1 MNNSAI
7 ETINSINRVRGVS
20 NNMMAY
26 RLSLIMQQAKENAT
40 PLATEN
46 QALPQERQE
55 ELTQLLSKS
64 PATQNLEDFRQKLK
78 DRYYS
83 EYLSKF
89 EARLGV
95 ESRKQ
100 DTPTRVERLI
110 AEKKSQ
116 FLQMQKSKLE
126 EKPDH
131 NQSKASREIN
141 SRLPEQSEA
150 TNKLLIPAMMGLVVA
165 KGQNTDER
173 TRIYE
178 GVRYKLQLLMKE
190 GKQFLSINRKDRKPE
205 KAFSAYKN
213 DNDKY
218 SQFNILE
225 NNLSEQETQGIIE
238 FNKQRIVEESQ
249 NKDKDNNLDLG
260 D

>member
-7 ETINSINRVRGVS
+7 ETINSINRVRGIS

-26 RLSLIMQQAKENAT
+26 RLSKIMQQAPKST
-40 PLATEN
+40 PLITEN
-46 QALPQERQE
+46 QTLRQERQE
-55 ELTQLLSKS
+55 ELSKLLSKS
-64 PATQNLEDFRQKLK
+64 STNQNLEDFRQNLK
-78 DRYYS
+78 NRYYS

-89 EARLGV
+89 EAKLGV
-95 ESRKQ
+95 ESQKK

-116 FLQMQKSKLE
+116 FLQMQESKLE

-131 NQSKASREIN
+131 NQSQAIPEID
-141 SRLPEQSEA
+141 SSLPEQSQV

-173 TRIYE
+173 TRLYE

-190 GKQFLSINRKDRKPE
+190 GMQFLSINRKDRKPE

-213 DNDKY
+213 DQD

-225 NNLSEQETQGIIE
+225 NNLTDEETQGIIE
-238 FNKQRIVEESQ
+238 LNKQRIVEQ
-249 NKDKDNNLDLG
+249 AKNQHQKKDNSPELG

>member
-1 MNNSAI
+1 MNNSVI

-26 RLSLIMQQAKENAT
+26 RLSLVMQQAKENST

-55 ELTQLLSKS
+55 ELTKLLSKS
-64 PATQNLEDFRQKLK
+64 PTTNLEDFRQNLK

-83 EYLSKF
+83 EYLAKF
-89 EARLGV
+89 SSLLGV
-95 ESRKQ
+95 ESEKQDTQ

-110 AEKKSQ
+110 AEKKSH
-116 FLQMQKSKLE
+116 FLQMQQSKLE

-131 NQSKASREIN
+131 NKSKASPEIG
-141 SRLPEQSEA
+141 SLPEQSEA
-150 TNKLLIPAMMGLVVA
+150 TKKLLIPAMMGLVVA

-213 DNDKY
+213 DKD
-218 SQFNILE
+218 SQFKILE
-225 NNLSEQETQGIIE
+225 NNLTEQETHGIIE
-238 FNKQRIVEESQ
+238 FNKQRIVQEAQ
-249 NKDKDNNLDLG
+249 NKDNNNNLELG

>member
-26 RLSLIMQQAKENAT
+26 RLSLIMQQAKENST

-46 QALPQERQE
+46 QALSQEHQE
-55 ELTQLLSKS
+55 EFTKLLSKS
-64 PATQNLEDFRQKLK
+64 PATQNVEDFRQKLK

-89 EARLGV
+89 EAKLSV
-95 ESRKQ
+95 ESQKQ

-131 NQSKASREIN
+131 NQSKASPEID
-141 SRLPEQSEA
+141 SSLPEQSEA
-150 TNKLLIPAMMGLVVA
+150 TNKLLIPAMMGLIVA

-190 GKQFLSINRKDRKPE
+190 DKQFLSINRKDRKPE
-205 KAFSAYKN
+205 KAFNAYKN
-213 DNDKY
+213 DKN
-218 SQFNILE
+218 SQFKILE
-225 NNLSEQETQGIIE
+225 NNLTEQETHGIIE
-238 FNKQRIVEESQ
+238 FNKQRIVQEAQ

>member
-26 RLSLIMQQAKENAT
+26 RLSLIMQQAKENST

-55 ELTQLLSKS
+55 ELTKLLSKS
-64 PATQNLEDFRQKLK
+64 PTTQNLEDFRQKLK
-78 DRYYS
+78 NRYYL

-89 EARLGV
+89 EAKLGV
-95 ESRKQ
+95 ELQKQ

-116 FLQMQKSKLE
+116 FLQMQQSKLE

-131 NQSKASREIN
+131 NQSKASPKIY
-141 SRLPEQSEA
+141 SSLPEQSEA
-150 TNKLLIPAMMGLVVA
+150 TNKLLIPAMMGLIVA
-165 KGQNTDER
+165 KGQNTDAR

-205 KAFSAYKN
+205 KAFNAYKN
-213 DNDKY
+213 DKN
-218 SQFNILE
+218 SQFKILE
-225 NNLSEQETQGIIE
+225 NNLTEQETHGIIE
-238 FNKQRIVEESQ
+238 FNKQRIVQEAQ